1 MAEARPAGRGHPAGR
16 GRGPRERVTARG
28 PVTARGLV
36 TDRGMVTLE
45 LALASLGAAAALVLL
60 AWVLTVVMLLVRCQD
75 TATGIA
81 RQEARGD
88 HAAAARVAAAGP
100 ERAEVG
106 VRRDRDQVQ
115 VTVTL
120 EARPWASWL
129 PSVPLSAEATVIAEP
144 S

>member
-1 MAEARPAGRGHPAGR
+1 
-16 GRGPRERVTARG
+16 
-28 PVTARGLV
+28 
-36 TDRGMVTLE
+36 MVTLE
-45 LALASLGAAAALVLL
+45 LALASLGAAAVLVLL

-88 HAAAARVAAAGP
+88 HAAAVKVASSGPDRARVSL
-100 ERAEVG
+100 RHDQ
-106 VRRDRDQVQ
+106 DRIE

-129 PSVPLSAEATVIAEP
+129 PSVPLAAAATVIAEP
-144 S
+144 A